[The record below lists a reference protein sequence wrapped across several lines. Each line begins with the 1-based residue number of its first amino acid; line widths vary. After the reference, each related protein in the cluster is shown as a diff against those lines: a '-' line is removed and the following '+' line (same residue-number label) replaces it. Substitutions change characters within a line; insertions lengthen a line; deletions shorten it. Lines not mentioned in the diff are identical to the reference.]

1 MMYFIH
7 ITFVS
12 FISDYLL
19 LKALT
24 VITEN
29 IWKFRHVCLLIDN

>member
-1 MMYFIH
+1 MYFIH

-29 IWKFRHVCLLIDN
+29 MEIPPCLFAN